1 MEYESMHI
9 WNIKDALNKYA
20 PFSSPKKVNSSKL
33 KGHSSTEISQDRL
46 RQSYKIAAYA
56 VKEYGDIYLKIFERL
71 HNEIDDYETKNSL
84 LNTAFKI
91 ANKKQ
96 ED

>member
-1 MEYESMHI
+1 MRN
-9 WNIKDALNKYA
+9 WNIKNALNKYA
-20 PFSSPKKVNSSKL
+20 PFVSSK
-33 KGHSSTEISQDRL
+33 KHNASTKPRKHSSTEITQQRL
-46 RQSYKIAAYA
+46 QESYQIAASA
-56 VKEYGDIYLKIFERL
+56 VKEHGDIYLKIFERL
-71 HNEIDDYETKNSL
+71 HNEIDNFEAKKSL